1 MCVQVPDQV
10 LIEDRNVAID
20 PLPLIANES
29 ITYKPDMTLQTTANA
44 RGYVTYWL
52 LINQKLYL
60 VETEGCYQMI
70 AQNPVFAD
78 WVCETI
84 VPAEGT
90 YGETFAIEVEN
101 GRITE
106 GASE

>member
-1 MCVQVPDQV
+1 
-10 LIEDRNVAID
+10 VA
-20 PLPLIANES
+20 
-29 ITYKPDMTLQTTANA
+29 
-44 RGYVTYWL
+44 YWL
-52 LINQKLYL
+52 LNNRKLYL
-60 VETEGCYQMI
+60 VETEGCYHLN

-101 GRITE
+101 GRVSE
-106 GASE
+106 GVSE